1 MKQRTPLQRRIE
13 SGKDFATVLPALLF
27 LGLFIYYPVVQVVR
41 ISFTNWN
48 LINDNYKYVGLKN
61 WIWLFQGS
69 GTKYLLNSLKVT
81 ALFTLGELTVTI
93 VGGMIF
99 ALIMNRITA
108 SFSVMRALVFL
119 PKYVAMSSAAVV
131 FIWIL
136 NTQNGILN
144 FFIEQFGGE
153 RVNWLGDRNRALL
166 SILMLTG
173 WRTVGYGMMIYIASM
188 RGISKNYYEAASI
201 DGASKWIQF
210 SRITLPLLS
219 PTTLFLFVTTFI
231 SAMKVFQSVDVL
243 TSGGPYRSTEVIV
256 FMIYKYAME
265 DFRMDRASTIAVVFF
280 LVLLGITA
288 ATMRI
293 SNKRVNYDA

>member
-1 MKQRTPLQRRIE
+1 MKPQPSMHIRIRE
-13 SGKDFATVLPALLF
+13 GKDFATVLPALLF
-27 LGLFIYYPVVQVVR
+27 LGIFVYYPVVQVIR

-48 LINDNYKYVGLKN
+48 LINDNYQYVGLKN
-61 WIWLFQGS
+61 WTWLFQGS

-81 ALFTLGELTVTI
+81 ALYTLGELTITI

-99 ALIMNRITA
+99 ALVFNRITS
-108 SFSVMRALVFL
+108 SFSIMRALVFL

-144 FFIEQFGGE
+144 FFLEQLGKD
-153 RVNWLGDRNRALL
+153 RVNWLGDRNRALF

-188 RGISKNYYEAASI
+188 RGISKTYYEAASI
-201 DGASKWIQF
+201 DGASKWVQF
-210 SRITLPLLS
+210 TRITLPLLS

-231 SAMKVFQSVDVL
+231 SAMKVFQSVDVM
-243 TSGGPYRSTEVIV
+243 TAGGPYRSTEVIV

-265 DFRMDRASTIAVVFF
+265 DFRMDRASTTAVFF
-280 LVLLGITA
+280 FIILLAITA
-288 ATMRI
+288 ATMKV